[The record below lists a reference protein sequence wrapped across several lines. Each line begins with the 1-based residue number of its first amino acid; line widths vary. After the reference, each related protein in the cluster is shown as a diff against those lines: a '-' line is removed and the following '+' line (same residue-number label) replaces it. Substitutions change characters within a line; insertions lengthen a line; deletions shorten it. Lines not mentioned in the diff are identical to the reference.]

1 MSRACGGR
9 AGARRRLAVVTR
21 DVTMLLDMG
30 ILPRTRCPSDVAK
43 QSEATERGSNHMLTE
58 DVRENH
64 NTEILVNGRP
74 RKVAGNVVSFEQ
86 VVEIAFPDD
95 PPNPDRIYTVAYR
108 HGAKKS
114 EGTLVAGQF
123 VEVKNGTQ
131 FDVVKSNKS

>member
-1 MSRACGGR
+1 
-9 AGARRRLAVVTR
+9 
-21 DVTMLLDMG
+21 
-30 ILPRTRCPSDVAK
+30 
-43 QSEATERGSNHMLTE
+43 MLTE